1 MYAFESGGSRA
12 PLHAMVIGSVIA
24 AVALFTVS
32 GFEGMPVPYV
42 FQILA
47 VICLTATVYLVS
59 HYSLKSYRYA
69 IEPSGI
75 TSADGTDVHDLVITE
90 IMGKRRVVVCRV
102 ALRDID
108 AARVSV
114 LRRDEKAARDALCK
128 GKRVFRYQNTPL
140 SPASCYIPLPEE
152 NALVIIPVDAR
163 MLEILKK
170 E

>member
-90 IMGKRRVVVCRV
+90 IMGKRRVVVCLV
-102 ALRDID
+102 N
-108 AARVSV
+108 AR
-114 LRRDEKAARDALCK
+114 
-128 GKRVFRYQNTPL
+128 
-140 SPASCYIPLPEE
+140 
-152 NALVIIPVDAR
+152 
-163 MLEILKK
+163 
-170 E
+170 

>member
-69 IEPSGI
+69 IEPSVTPACKDAI
-75 TSADGTDVHDLVITE
+75 REFSLYRWEEDGQTDRVQKENDHAMDDIRYFCATVMRRE
-90 IMGKRRVVVCRV
+90 RRKNGGKNNEEL
-102 ALRDID
+102 A
-108 AARVSV
+108 
-114 LRRDEKAARDALCK
+114 
-128 GKRVFRYQNTPL
+128 GK
-140 SPASCYIPLPEE
+140 
-152 NALVIIPVDAR
+152 
-163 MLEILKK
+163 
-170 E
+170 